1 MDTIELQGQMVSEHY
16 SHNVDDAFS
25 GQLQAEQE
33 NETQT
38 QLSMPIGNGAQNS
51 IYNPMCSY

>member
-1 MDTIELQGQMVSEHY
+1 MVSEHY